1 MTRNAAEV
9 PKWTGQRSQSIIY
22 KKDILALYYIWMG
35 MLSQS
40 LTSLSPY
47 AGDCV
52 SSGIIPSRQ
61 RSCSFELS
69 FILVSIS
76 QGGSFI
82 CLPFLEARARRESE
96 KKLGGEPCSTR
107 CPTAGA
113 AGSNIPT
120 EVVALLHPPLPFY
133 LFMLGVYHLRRGV
146 LEHRALL
153 HDDSVSGGRDTDLL
167 VDGIARISNRISIR
181 PSPYLWK
188 HRQAVIGSGTQ

>member
-22 KKDILALYYIWMG
+22 KKDILALYYLWMG

-120 EVVALLHPPLPFY
+120 EVVALLHPLYPFICSCSASITCVGASSSTGLY
-133 LFMLGVYHLRRGV
+133 FMMTACQEGETQICLWTES
-146 LEHRALL
+146 LE
-153 HDDSVSGGRDTDLL
+153 VQIG
-167 VDGIARISNRISIR
+167 
-181 PSPYLWK
+181 Y
-188 HRQAVIGSGTQ
+188 IGSGTQ